1 MKKIAR
7 ETKKS
12 KNQNDFEEKM
22 KEAVGEMWVT
32 FNKSDADRQLVLDLF
47 SEAKERF
54 ANKPRIVEFF
64 ENLKSGFL
72 KSEVENEK
80 NS

>member
-1 MKKIAR
+1 MKKTAAR

-32 FNKSDADRQLVLDLF
+32 FNKSGADRQLVLDIF
-47 SEAKERF
+47 DEAEERF
-54 ANKPRIVEFF
+54 ANNPRIIEFF

-72 KSEVENEK
+72 KSEAANK
-80 NS
+80 K